1 VRHPDP
7 RPWEVPLKVRY
18 PGGTVVKAVLGDD
31 VLLVRRGRP
40 LGHVRLQLV
49 DERRRA
55 GTPLRVHLA

>member
-1 VRHPDP
+1 
-7 RPWEVPLKVRY
+7 
-18 PGGTVVKAVLGDD
+18 VKAVLGDD